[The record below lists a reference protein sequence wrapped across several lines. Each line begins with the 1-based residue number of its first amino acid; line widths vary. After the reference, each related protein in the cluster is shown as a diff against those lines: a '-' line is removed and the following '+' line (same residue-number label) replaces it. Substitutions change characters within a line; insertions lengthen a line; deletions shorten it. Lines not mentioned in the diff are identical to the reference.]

1 MYIVLILLG
10 FLLLFIGVP
19 SSIILTIV
27 FAIMKKK
34 VKNVALA
41 ILICFLSGCVF
52 IAIGASIAPETVQ
65 ETKQET
71 KTETVVVA
79 NNEETVPTPMPTAEP
94 TPAPTPYVETE
105 EDYKSSCQEYKYKD
119 VLRNPSD
126 YVGKRVK
133 VKVEISTVHEK
144 SMFNDVKYYFAYDQ
158 GEYGYFTGD
167 RYGIFDKREAENP
180 KLLSDDIIV
189 VYGEIADPEYTKS
202 LIISSS
208 ELFCIDMKYIDFI
221 SE

>member
-1 MYIVLILLG
+1 MYIIFILLG

-34 VKNVALA
+34 VKYFAFA

-52 IAIGASIAPETVQ
+52 FAYGTSIAPETVQ
-65 ETKQET
+65 ETK
-71 KTETVVVA
+71 KETVVVA
-79 NNEETVPTPMPTAEP
+79 NNEETVPTNIPTAEP
-94 TPAPTPYVETE
+94 TPMPTPEPTPYVETE

-126 YVGKRVK
+126 YIGKRVK

-144 SMFNDVKYYFAYDQ
+144 SMFNDVKYYFAYDE